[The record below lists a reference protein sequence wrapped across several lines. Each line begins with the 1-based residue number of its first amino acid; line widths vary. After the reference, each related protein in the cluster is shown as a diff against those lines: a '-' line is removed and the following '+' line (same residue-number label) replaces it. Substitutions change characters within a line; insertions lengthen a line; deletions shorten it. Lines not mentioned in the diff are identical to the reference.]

1 MERCGR
7 EWPALAA
14 DADGFGEIAGDVG
27 ERGEEKIAEIVADEA
42 VAGVEAVLKQAAE
55 QGFIFRKSHH
65 AVADVAGREDAVFA
79 AQAAGAAAVIGDRDD
94 GGEIG
99 DGAFG
104 AGELVDAADD
114 EFLEA
119 AKERR
124 KAGAASKSDDAEA
137 AGESFRFGGAL
148 FHADSRDG
156 QNRLHPAENNLT
168 QRWQRTART
177 QGRKSRTG

>member
-1 MERCGR
+1 KQTS
-7 EWPALAA
+7 
-14 DADGFGEIAGDVG
+14 
-27 ERGEEKIAEIVADEA
+27 EK
-42 VAGVEAVLKQAAE
+42 
-55 QGFIFRKSHH
+55 GFIFREGYH

-94 GGEIG
+94 GGDIG

-104 AGELVDAADD
+104 AGVLVDAADD

-124 KAGAASKSDDAEA
+124 EACAASKRDDAEA
-137 AGESFRFGGAL
+137 AGKSFWFGGVL

-156 QNRLHPAENNLT
+156 
-168 QRWQRTART
+168 
-177 QGRKSRTG
+177 RTGFILQKII